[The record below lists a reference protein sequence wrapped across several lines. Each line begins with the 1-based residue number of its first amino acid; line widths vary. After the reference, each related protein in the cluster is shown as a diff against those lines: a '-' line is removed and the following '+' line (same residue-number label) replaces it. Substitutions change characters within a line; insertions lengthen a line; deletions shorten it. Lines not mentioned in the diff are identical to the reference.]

1 MLAII
6 EGLSN
11 GIFVIFTGGGQKGG
25 LREVIAEVQR
35 PAFASF
41 RFQRARGRGRAR
53 GRKCNFLR

>member
-25 LREVIAEVQR
+25 LRGN
-35 PAFASF
+35 FK
-41 RFQRARGRGRAR
+41 GRA
-53 GRKCNFLR
+53 